1 MRNNFLYAGIDVSKL
16 KLDIAFTLN
25 GEKIIKHRVV
35 SNDFKGFN
43 TIREL
48 SENLLKAK
56 SLDKVHYVIES
67 TGIYSEDIFEYLSEQ
82 VNSIVSIINPRQSKS
97 FAISDNIRT
106 KTDKVDAILLAKYCY
121 EKRPKES
128 KKTPK
133 TLKKLRS
140 LSRHLDFFI
149 KQRALLS
156 GHLESVKDVFIAD
169 SINNMISKFNEEI
182 KKIEQEIDKIIK
194 TDDELNRKSKLLL
207 SIPGVGNKLS
217 VTFLTEMMQTD
228 EEKISTKVQSA
239 HAGLSPRHKQSGKHT
254 GYSSICRAGNSRLRK
269 ALFMPALTAIK
280 YNPLIRNFYLRLLD
294 AGKRKMVAITACMRK
309 LLCLMVGVLNSHQK
323 FDPDWVEKRKFS
335 QEGELAR
342 PCVSG

>member
-1 MRNNFLYAGIDVSKL
+1 MRDNLLYAGIDVSKS

-35 SNDFKGFN
+35 SNDLKGFD
-43 TIREL
+43 TIRKL
-48 SENLLKAK
+48 SEDLLASK

-67 TGIYSEDIFEYLSEQ
+67 TGIYSEDIFEYLLEQ
-82 VNSIVSIINPRQSKS
+82 ANSIVSIINPRQSKS

-121 EKRPKES
+121 EKRPKAS

-149 KQRALLS
+149 KQRALLT
-156 GHLESVKDVFIAD
+156 GHLESVKDTFIAD

-194 TDDELNRKSKLLL
+194 TDEELNRKSKLLL

-239 HAGLSPRHKQSGKHT
+239 HAGLSPRHKQSGKQT

-269 ALFMPALTAIK
+269 ALFMPVLIAIK
-280 YNPLIRNFYLRLLD
+280 YNPLIQNFYLRLLD

-309 LLCLMVGVLNSHQK
+309 LLCLMVGVLNSGQK
-323 FDPDWVEKRKFS
+323 FDPDWTGKRKFN

-342 PCVSG
+342 PGLSG